1 MRKSGV
7 AEKYVRVVQDMY
19 ERSRTVVRCAV
30 GQTEE
35 FKVEVGLHQGSA
47 LSPFLFA
54 IVMDQLSEEVR
65 QESPWTMMFA
75 DDIVICSESREQVE
89 ESLERWRFALE
100 RRGMKVSRSKTEYMC
115 VNEREGSGTVR
126 LQGEEVKKVQ
136 EFKYLGSTV
145 QSNGECGKEVKKRVQ
160 AGWNGWRKVSG
171 VLCDRKISA
180 RIKGKVYRTVVR
192 PAMLYGLETVSLRKR
207 QESELEVAELKM
219 LRFSLGVTRLD
230 RIRNEYIRGTAH
242 VGRLGDKVREA
253 RLRWFGHVQRRENEY
268 IAKLANL
275 HFDSAMA
282 SSNPDLEKAYDRV
295 PREELWYCMRKSGVA
310 EKYVRVVQD
319 MYERSRT
326 VVRCAVGQKE
336 EFKVEVGLH
345 QGSALSP
352 FLFAIVMDQLSE
364 EVRQES
370 PWTMMFADDIVICS
384 ESREQV
390 EENLERWRF
399 ALERRGMKVSCSKTE
414 YMCVNEREG
423 SGTVRLQGEE
433 VKKVQEFK
441 YLGSTVQSNG
451 ECGKE
456 VKKRVQADMPDVPPL
471 GMAMATGS
479 HASDGAV
486 VPKGSNKRSAASDFE
501 DDEGGKF
508 FRCDDETGNA
518 NDKERFARENHSEI
532 ERRRRN
538 KMTAYITELSEMVP
552 TCSALARKPDKLT
565 ILRMAVSHMKTL
577 KGSGNTGTDGTY
589 KPSFLTD
596 QELKHL
602 ILEAAD
608 GFLFVVS
615 CESGRVVYVSDS
627 ITPVLNQT
635 QSDWLGSSLYDQLH
649 PDDKDKLREQLSTTE
664 NNNSG
669 RMLDLKTGTVKKEG
683 SQSSVRMS
691 MGARRSFIC
700 RMRCGTCPVEP
711 MTMNRLSILKGRS
724 RIGLGPVKD
733 GEPQYVV
740 VHCTGYIRS
749 WPPAGVSLSE
759 EECESG
765 QGNRYCLVAI
775 GRLQVTCCPSDNSI
789 STISVPV
796 EFISRHNCQG
806 IFTFVDH
813 RCVATVG
820 YQPQELLG
828 KSFLELAHPE
838 DQGLLRDSLQQVV
851 KLRGQVLSVM
861 FRFCTKSGE
870 WILMRTSSFTFQN
883 PYSEE
888 IEYIICTNT
897 NVNKAPNQDSLSPL
911 SSPREALP
919 ASLGQNSPSC
929 PPASSPGQIKHARQ
943 LQQQQQ
949 AEMEGGGREE
959 IYEAVQVAL
968 PQVAVPPVG
977 PDPNHSKVLSSSAP
991 PTGQQ
996 VYTPSASFSAN
1007 SRANEPFRQAPSAT
1021 QMLSHMSRQSAPSGL
1036 PVNNNSP
1043 VQTQNANPAA
1053 WAQPRAPFSTQQ
1065 AGKSQ
1070 SPQFAMGNFSTAP
1083 SSSASS
1089 SFGQMGGASA
1099 NVAANTT
1106 NYSQMN
1112 ARNHQSTNGYGDVT
1126 QSGQQF
1132 SSRPAEAATW
1142 QQWQNQPHTQNS
1154 AQNSQPEMF
1163 TDVLSMLDS
1172 SASFVNEDFTE
1183 MPMFPPFSE

>member
-1 MRKSGV
+1 MS
-7 AEKYVRVVQDMY
+7 
-19 ERSRTVVRCAV
+19 
-30 GQTEE
+30 
-35 FKVEVGLHQGSA
+35 
-47 LSPFLFA
+47 
-54 IVMDQLSEEVR
+54 
-65 QESPWTMMFA
+65 
-75 DDIVICSESREQVE
+75 
-89 ESLERWRFALE
+89 
-100 RRGMKVSRSKTEYMC
+100 
-115 VNEREGSGTVR
+115 
-126 LQGEEVKKVQ
+126 
-136 EFKYLGSTV
+136 
-145 QSNGECGKEVKKRVQ
+145 
-160 AGWNGWRKVSG
+160 
-171 VLCDRKISA
+171 
-180 RIKGKVYRTVVR
+180 
-192 PAMLYGLETVSLRKR
+192 
-207 QESELEVAELKM
+207 
-219 LRFSLGVTRLD
+219 
-230 RIRNEYIRGTAH
+230 
-242 VGRLGDKVREA
+242 
-253 RLRWFGHVQRRENEY
+253 
-268 IAKLANL
+268 
-275 HFDSAMA
+275 
-282 SSNPDLEKAYDRV
+282 SSNP
-295 PREELWYCMRKSGVA
+295 
-310 EKYVRVVQD
+310 
-319 MYERSRT
+319 
-326 VVRCAVGQKE
+326 
-336 EFKVEVGLH
+336 
-345 QGSALSP
+345 
-352 FLFAIVMDQLSE
+352 
-364 EVRQES
+364 
-370 PWTMMFADDIVICS
+370 
-384 ESREQV
+384 
-390 EENLERWRF
+390 
-399 ALERRGMKVSCSKTE
+399 
-414 YMCVNEREG
+414 
-423 SGTVRLQGEE
+423 
-433 VKKVQEFK
+433 
-441 YLGSTVQSNG
+441 
-451 ECGKE
+451 
-456 VKKRVQADMPDVPPL
+456 DMPDVPPL
-471 GMAMATGS
+471 GMGMGAGS
-479 HASDGAV
+479 HASAGAM

-501 DDEGGKF
+501 DDEGGKL
-508 FRCDDETGNA
+508 FRCDDDTGNS

-627 ITPVLNQT
+627 VMPVLNQT

-711 MTMNRLSILKGRS
+711 MTMNRLGILKSRNRS
-724 RIGLGPVKD
+724 GLGPVKD

-775 GRLQVTCCPSDNSI
+775 GRLQVTCCPSDNNM

-806 IFTFVDH
+806 TFTFVDH

-828 KSFLELAHPE
+828 KNFLELAHPE

-897 NVNKAPNQDSLSPL
+897 NVNKAPKQDSLSPL
-911 SSPREALP
+911 SSPRGALP

-959 IYEAVQVAL
+959 IYEAGQVTL

-996 VYTPSASFSAN
+996 VYTPSATYSAN

-1036 PVNNNSP
+1036 PVNNSSP
-1043 VQTQNANPAA
+1043 VQTQNANPAPPAA
-1053 WAQPRAPFSTQQ
+1053 WAQPRAPFSTQ

-1070 SPQFAMGNFSTAP
+1070 SPQFSMGNFSAAP

-1112 ARNHQSTNGYGDVT
+1112 ARNHQSTNGYGDVS

-1132 SSRPAEAATW
+1132 SSRPAEAAAW

-1154 AQNSQPEMF
+1154 ADTHPHIQNSQSEMF
-1163 TDVLSMLDS
+1163 TDVLSMLDP
-1172 SASFVNEDFTE
+1172 SANFGNEDFTE